1 MTREEALAQLTA
13 PGAPFEITEVS
24 VRGAAQRVFA
34 KAPTS
39 LRALFAL
46 SAAHAER
53 TALVYEAERWSYAE
67 LHDRVA
73 RLCFVLARD
82 CGLARGDRVA
92 IAMRNYPE
100 WSLAFWA
107 LQCVGAVAVPLNA
120 WWSGPELVYGL
131 THSGARAA
139 ILDGERAERLAAHR
153 AEIPQLSCYVTRAAG
168 PLPADFHDL
177 DAAIAA
183 APAGLSL
190 PAVDIDPEDDA
201 SILYTSGTTGR
212 PKGAVH
218 SQRNHLHNV
227 WNAVLSSAVDKLAVA
242 PAPAVAEAPRQLVS
256 LQTFPLFHIAGLGIL
271 QAQTLAG
278 AKIVLLYKWE
288 PLRALELIERER
300 VSWIAGVPTVMRSLL
315 EAPERERFD
324 LSSLA
329 SLGSGGAPVPPDLI
343 RRIGSDFSSRV
354 APLNGYGLTETTS
367 SVVSNTGAQYLAT
380 PNSVGRPNPTA
391 RLRVTRS
398 DGSEA
403 AAGEVGEIWLGGAQ
417 VVRGYWNDEKAT
429 AAAFGGGWFRSGDLG
444 YVDDRGFLHVVDRL
458 KDMVIRGGENVYCAE
473 VEARLFEHPAVA
485 DVAVIGLPHPQLGE
499 EVAAVILSRSG
510 QRPSAE
516 AIRAFV
522 AEKLAAF
529 KVPSQV
535 LFRDEPLP
543 RNAVGKVLK
552 RELRDALRTN

>member
-1 MTREEALAQLTA
+1 
-13 PGAPFEITEVS
+13 
-24 VRGAAQRVFA
+24 
-34 KAPTS
+34 
-39 LRALFAL
+39 
-46 SAAHAER
+46 
-53 TALVYEAERWSYAE
+53 
-67 LHDRVA
+67 
-73 RLCFVLARD
+73 
-82 CGLARGDRVA
+82 
-92 IAMRNYPE
+92 
-100 WSLAFWA
+100 
-107 LQCVGAVAVPLNA
+107 
-120 WWSGPELVYGL
+120 
-131 THSGARAA
+131 
-139 ILDGERAERLAAHR
+139 
-153 AEIPQLSCYVTRAAG
+153 
-168 PLPADFHDL
+168 
-177 DAAIAA
+177 
-183 APAGLSL
+183 
-190 PAVDIDPEDDA
+190 
-201 SILYTSGTTGR
+201 
-212 PKGAVH
+212 
-218 SQRNHLHNV
+218 
-227 WNAVLSSAVDKLAVA
+227 
-242 PAPAVAEAPRQLVS
+242 
-256 LQTFPLFHIAGLGIL
+256 
-271 QAQTLAG
+271 
-278 AKIVLLYKWE
+278 
-288 PLRALELIERER
+288 
-300 VSWIAGVPTVMRSLL
+300 
-315 EAPERERFD
+315 
-324 LSSLA
+324 
-329 SLGSGGAPVPPDLI
+329 VPPDLI